1 MAAMIDDSET
11 EYKSC
16 NIKMILS
23 GEERGKDIISFSEGG
38 KVKLASKISRNNF
51 LNTLEN
57 SLV

>member
-1 MAAMIDDSET
+1 
-11 EYKSC
+11 
-16 NIKMILS
+16 MILS

-51 LNTLEN
+51 LNTLKN